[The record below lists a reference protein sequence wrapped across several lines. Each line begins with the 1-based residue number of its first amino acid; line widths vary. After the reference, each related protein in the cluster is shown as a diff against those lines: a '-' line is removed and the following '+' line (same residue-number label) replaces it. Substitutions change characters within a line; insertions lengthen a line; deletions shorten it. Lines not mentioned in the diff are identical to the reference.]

1 MHTFLKGKVT
11 ILTPDL
17 YLQRSDD
24 SKDRL
29 MHHNGSLI
37 STVERCWKTPTS
49 MVVIQKEPNSTQA
62 QVYDKSGNLL
72 KELDSWPQ
80 SVEIPYREFC
90 TWTSSNGKVGILDPN
105 FNTIIEPQYD
115 AIYTL
120 KAIPN
125 KFTDRWVKYAF
136 RNLEHPFLGWI
147 WNSDKTIPLLIKE
160 DGKVISIV
168 ELDKKA
174 AFFIPLARTG

>member
-1 MHTFLKGKVT
+1 MVKSNCPKLRLVKHRYVTGLTFYFSRESPYVVYATTSMHTFLKGKVT

-62 QVYDKSGNLL
+62 QVYDKSGKLL

-147 WNSDKTIPLLIKE
+147 
-160 DGKVISIV
+160 
-168 ELDKKA
+168 
-174 AFFIPLARTG
+174 